1 MGLGNGLQVN
11 TELRLTSESPYE
23 AVNIDSKAFV
33 LENTSVKVEFTLHL
47 SRSTL

>member
-1 MGLGNGLQVN
+1 MGLGKSLQVN

-23 AVNIDSKAFV
+23 ALNVDRKAF
-33 LENTSVKVEFTLHL
+33 NMSIKVEFTLHL

>member
-1 MGLGNGLQVN
+1 MGLGNSLQVN

-23 AVNIDSKAFV
+23 ALNVDRKAF
-33 LENTSVKVEFTLHL
+33 NTSIKVELHL

>member
-1 MGLGNGLQVN
+1 MGLGISLQVN

-23 AVNIDSKAFV
+23 VLNVDRKAF
-33 LENTSVKVEFTLHL
+33 NTSIKVEFTLHL

>member
-1 MGLGNGLQVN
+1 MGLGNSLQVN

-23 AVNIDSKAFV
+23 ALNVDRKAF
-33 LENTSVKVEFTLHL
+33 NTSIEVEFTLHL

>member
-1 MGLGNGLQVN
+1 MGLGNSLQVN

-23 AVNIDSKAFV
+23 ALNVDRKAFV
-33 LENTSVKVEFTLHL
+33 LEDTSITVEFTLHL

>member
-1 MGLGNGLQVN
+1 MGLGNSLQVN

-23 AVNIDSKAFV
+23 TLNVDKKAF
-33 LENTSVKVEFTLHL
+33 NTSIKVEFTLHL

>member
-1 MGLGNGLQVN
+1 MGLGKSLQVN

-23 AVNIDSKAFV
+23 ALNIDRKAF
-33 LENTSVKVEFTLHL
+33 NTSIKVEFTLHL